1 MSDAMDRLLK
11 IMDRLRGPG
20 GCPWDREQD
29 LQSLCPYLLEEAYE
43 AVEAVESGDL
53 EDLRE
58 ELGDLLLQIVF
69 MAKIGSEQSAFDF
82 DEVADG
88 ISAKMIRRHPH
99 VFGENTIETPEEV
112 MRQWEEIK
120 SGESRKK
127 RARSSALDGVPSALP
142 ALLKA
147 YRMSQKAASLGFDWE
162 RTEDVVAKLREEVS
176 ELEEAVAG
184 GQGRKRIAAE
194 MGDILFTMA
203 NLARRLEVEPETAL
217 QGSNTRFRE
226 RFRAMEQL
234 AGERGVK
241 LSGLTPAELDE
252 LWERAKVL
260 CGES

>member
-1 MSDAMDRLLK
+1 MSDAMDNLLK

-43 AVEAVESGDL
+43 VVEAVESGDM
-53 EDLRE
+53 EDLKE

-69 MAKIGSEQSAFDF
+69 MAKIGSEKSAFDF
-82 DEVADG
+82 EDVAEG

-120 SGESRKK
+120 SGESPKK
-127 RARSSALDGVPSALP
+127 EARNSALDGVPAVLP

-147 YRMSQKAASLGFDWE
+147 YRMSQKAAALGFDWE
-162 RTEDVVAKLREEVS
+162 GTDDVLAKLREEVG
-176 ELEEAVAG
+176 ELERAVGDAE
-184 GQGRKRIAAE
+184 GRKRVAAE

-203 NLARRLEVEPETAL
+203 NLARHLEIEPETAL
-217 QGSNTRFRE
+217 QGANTRFRE
-226 RFRAMEQL
+226 RFRVMEKL
-234 AGERGVK
+234 AGEGDLK
-241 LSGLTPAELDE
+241 LSELTPAGLDE
-252 LWERAKVL
+252 LWEKAKAL
-260 CGES
+260 CEE